1 VARCFYSVSI
11 PLFLV
16 SFSFTCCV
24 IHLFYNTRHIWT
36 STIHCC
42 YDEFAT
48 EMAMAMDQRRR
59 WQRWQ
64 HPELPKVF
72 QLPIVYSCVLQPWL
86 GAATKLP
93 RRNCHCYDPMKRTSK
108 VAANAFC
115 DNRGDNDNGEE
126 HVAERAACL
135 GSFVSVATNFI
146 SCKPVTPLMSAT
158 PASFTNRLLR
168 RHQVDCVVASRGSRR
183 GRACV
188 CAPDAWPGP

>member
-1 VARCFYSVSI
+1 
-11 PLFLV
+11 
-16 SFSFTCCV
+16 
-24 IHLFYNTRHIWT
+24 
-36 STIHCC
+36 
-42 YDEFAT
+42 
-48 EMAMAMDQRRR
+48 MDQRRR

-72 QLPIVYSCVLQPWL
+72 QLPIVYSCILQPWL

-126 HVAERAACL
+126 HVAERATCL

-158 PASFTNRLLR
+158 PASFTNGLSPSGRLRCGLTR
-168 RHQVDCVVASRGSRR
+168 QLVHEPP
-183 GRACV
+183 RACLRLRTRSPARAITAQYSPRSAGFPWRPTGLRAWRTSNKRRNLFQALAETYSLAV
-188 CAPDAWPGP
+188 TDRQAP

>member
-1 VARCFYSVSI
+1 MTNLR
-11 PLFLV
+11 P
-16 SFSFTCCV
+16 
-24 IHLFYNTRHIWT
+24 
-36 STIHCC
+36 
-42 YDEFAT
+42 
-48 EMAMAMDQRRR
+48 R
-59 WQRWQ
+59 WQWQ
-64 HPELPKVF
+64 WINDDDGSDGNIQSCQKSSSCRKV
-72 QLPIVYSCVLQPWL
+72 VYSCVLQPWL

-158 PASFTNRLLR
+158 PASFTNRLLC
-168 RHQVDCVVASRGSRR
+168 RHQVDCVVPSRGPRQQP
-183 GRACV
+183 RAC
-188 CAPDAWPGP
+188 GPPCF